1 MKKESYKYEL
11 ALSYAHKDE
20 AIRVRYNRDKSRNS
34 PF

>member
-20 AIRVRYNRDKSRNS
+20 AIASSIVYGK
-34 PF
+34 P